1 MEISVIVPVYNSEK
15 YISRCIKSVLKQT
28 YRDWQLI
35 LVDDGS
41 IDDSLSVLKKYENL
55 DSRIVVIHQDN
66 AGPGMARNA
75 GIANATGEY
84 IVFLDSDD
92 EITKDYLE
100 RLAQHDEDV
109 VFIDIDQV
117 GINGRVLRR
126 EYMSR
131 YIHLTKNEF
140 LRQQM
145 TGMINW
151 GGVRKAVKSALLK
164 ANNIRFS
171 EHKIGEEAVY
181 SFMVLYHA
189 KSYSFIKGCVYKYV
203 NRPNSQ
209 SSLMIEDPWGPVAER
224 LKDVCKEISVYDNY
238 ADTINS
244 FFYTAL
250 IVSLDKMASIYSMKQ
265 FKKKA
270 YDRLKTYEE
279 QYNNSFGLDTQN
291 LSVKAKCVKFIVKR
305 KWFGIFYV
313 ISLIKQKIL
322 G

>member
-1 MEISVIVPVYNSEK
+1 MKISVIVPVYNSEK
-15 YISRCIKSVLKQT
+15 YISRCIDSVLKQK

-55 DSRIVVIHQDN
+55 DSRIIAIHQDN

-109 VFIDIDQV
+109 VFIDIDQIS
-117 GINGRVLRR
+117 INGKVLRR
-126 EYMSR
+126 EYMSQ
-131 YIHLTKNEF
+131 YMHLTKNEF

-151 GGVRKAVKSALLK
+151 GGVRKAVKRSLLK

-181 SFMVLYHA
+181 SFMVLYYA

-203 NRPNSQ
+203 NRPDSQ

-250 IVSLDKMASIYSMKQ
+250 IVSLDKMALKYSFNKFRKLAKERVEKYNRDIDREFGFDLSSISY
-265 FKKKA
+265 
-270 YDRLKTYEE
+270 
-279 QYNNSFGLDTQN
+279 
-291 LSVKAKCVKFIVKR
+291 KAKLMLPFFCSQL
-305 KWFGIFYV
+305 FYV
-313 ISLIKQKIL
+313 IYFVSLFRNKAKR
-322 G
+322 

>member
-1 MEISVIVPVYNSEK
+1 
-15 YISRCIKSVLKQT
+15 
-28 YRDWQLI
+28 
-35 LVDDGS
+35 
-41 IDDSLSVLKKYENL
+41 
-55 DSRIVVIHQDN
+55 
-66 AGPGMARNA
+66 
-75 GIANATGEY
+75 
-84 IVFLDSDD
+84 
-92 EITKDYLE
+92 
-100 RLAQHDEDV
+100 
-109 VFIDIDQV
+109 
-117 GINGRVLRR
+117 
-126 EYMSR
+126 MSR

-238 ADTINS
+238 ADTING

-250 IVSLDKMASIYSMKQ
+250 VVSLDKMASIYSMEQ

-279 QYNNSFGLDTQN
+279 QYDNSFGLDTQN

-313 ISLIKQKIL
+313 ISLIKEKIL